1 MSFLVFK
8 EIEIPVGSRMKL
20 NFSSIMRDF
29 LERYY
34 KPAKSYSGYYSP
46 FRTSNPANRWVT
58 WKYPSG
64 SLQRITADT
73 FGRAMIHT
81 KRQPFWGW
89 RADYVEILLRLQQET
104 DTSEIPVFPL
114 ALWLYRDESHTNLDE
129 ICDKFIRQF
138 NITPEEH
145 SLFNFDI
152 IGASE
157 PGRASERRITE
168 RALFQ
173 LTGWPPG
180 ESRNEC
186 MSVKEIEFR
195 EVGPA
200 GQLVY
205 QPNKRLNLV
214 TGDNSLGKTFL
225 LDSVWWAITGHW
237 IDYPAAPRI
246 NVRRSLPAIKVT
258 YDASGRN
265 PARTAR
271 YRWKRQA
278 WETFRK
284 LDSVVAL
291 SIYARH
297 DGSFVVWDAIS
308 GINREGGA
316 ATTEHLVLDRD
327 SLWHGKRIR
336 DDSIGLTSICNGLL
350 HDWVSWQTRGSR
362 YGDIFGAFLKCLEVL
377 SPPGGQKLEVDEP
390 MALPGNEQEIPAL
403 TMEYGPVPIVH
414 ASAGVKRV
422 IGLSYV
428 LIWAWF
434 RHQRNARLAGI
445 DPFDQMILV
454 VDEIE
459 AHLHPRW
466 QRAIVPALMDVV
478 DILSDELV
486 VQTHIATHSP
496 LILASTETIFKRE
509 TDALHHLEL
518 DEGIVSISRMDFGN
532 FGSVDAWLMSE
543 VFGLKQARSIEAERW
558 IERAMYLQLEEGPDP
573 EEVDEVD
580 DGLLRCLRDDDE
592 FWPRWRYFAQ
602 RVMSRQGGKAQ

>member
-1 MSFLVFK
+1 MSFLAFK
-8 EIEIPVGSRMKL
+8 EIEIPVDSQMKL
-20 NFSSIMRDF
+20 NFSAVMRDF

-34 KPAKSYSGYYSP
+34 KPDKSYSGYYSP

-58 WKYPSG
+58 SKYPNG

-73 FGRAMIHT
+73 FGRAMIHA
-81 KRQPFWGW
+81 KRQPLWGW
-89 RADYVEILLRLQQET
+89 RADYVEILHRLQQET

-114 ALWLYRDESHTNLDE
+114 AMWLYRDESHTNLND
-129 ICDKFIRQF
+129 ISDKFIRQF

-152 IGASE
+152 IGTSE
-157 PGRASERRITE
+157 PRPTSERRITE

-180 ESRNEC
+180 ESRNES

-225 LDSVWWAITGHW
+225 LDSVWWAITGRW
-237 IDYPAAPRI
+237 IDYPAAPRS
-246 NVRRSLPAIKVT
+246 NAKRSLPAIRVT

-265 PARTAR
+265 PARIAR
-271 YRWKRQA
+271 YHWRRQA
-278 WETFRK
+278 WEISRK
-284 LDSVVAL
+284 LDDMVAL

-308 GINREGGA
+308 GINREGGT

-350 HDWVSWQTRGSR
+350 QDWVSWQTRGSQFD
-362 YGDIFGAFLKCLEVL
+362 DIFGVFLKCLEVL

-390 MALPGNEQEIPAL
+390 IALPGNEQEIPAL

-466 QRAIVPALMDVV
+466 QRAIVPALMDVL

-496 LILASTETIFKRE
+496 LILASTETVFKRD

-518 DEGIVSISRMDFGN
+518 DEGMVSISRMDFGN
-532 FGSVDAWLMSE
+532 YGSVDAWLMSE

-558 IERAMYLQLEEGPDP
+558 IERAMYLQLEGDPDP
-573 EEVDEVD
+573 EEIDEVN
-580 DGLLRCLRDDDE
+580 DGLLKCLRDDDE

-602 RVMSRQGGKAQ
+602 RVMTRQGGNAQ